1 MYFPIAGR
9 LIRPLNATLIIQSL
23 QYWSSSIVVENL
35 NLIMPSFG
43 MEMVLEAGEAVSLCR
58 LHTLQ
63 QRRGS

>member
-1 MYFPIAGR
+1 
-9 LIRPLNATLIIQSL
+9 
-23 QYWSSSIVVENL
+23 
-35 NLIMPSFG
+35 MPSFG